1 MEKKLNVLFLI
12 VLVISSSYFFSLYI
26 HYQKEFFLSSN
37 DLLTQKASVIDKNF
51 KIATDKKYYQWQFL
65 DDTPGKRIHLLK
77 TNDPDYTYIPL
88 DSGEYFSRNNSKEAI
103 IGKKIKTVKIEG
115 IKYVNI
121 NNSHYKVQGFLKD
134 GSVNDLII
142 LNNQKLEDNTLIKV
156 LDGPILENVPSKY
169 KIEEKTGF
177 QDIFDIYTISK
188 IIFYIINLTNIIM
201 VVAISYLLNVSEN
214 RVIKIKFLLGH
225 ALKRLKYKYFLKLI
239 TILGILEIGCSIS
252 LIWFDYEILIVY
264 ILTLSTYIISN
275 IYLWYRTF
283 YKKEFLDNEFI

>member
-12 VLVISSSYFFSLYI
+12 VLVISSSCFFSLYT

-37 DLLTQKASVIDKNF
+37 DLLTQKASVIDKNY

-77 TNDPDYTYIPL
+77 TNDTDYTYIPL
-88 DSGEYFSRNNSKEAI
+88 DSGEYFSRSNSKEAI
-103 IGKKIKTVKIEG
+103 IGKEIKTVEIEG
-115 IKYVNI
+115 IKYVTI
-121 NNSHYKVQGFLKD
+121 NNSYYKVQGYLKH

-142 LNNQKLEDNTLIKV
+142 LNNQKLEDNSLSKV
-156 LDGPILENVPSKY
+156 LDGPILEDVPSKY

-188 IIFYIINLTNIIM
+188 IIFYIITITNIIM
-201 VVAISYLLNVSEN
+201 IVAISYFLNVSEN
-214 RVIKIKFLLGH
+214 RVIKIKFLLGYSI
-225 ALKRLKYKYFLKLI
+225 KSLKYKYFLKLI
-239 TILGILEIGCSIS
+239 ITLGILGIGCTIS
-252 LIWFDYEILIVY
+252 LLWFSYEILLVY
-264 ILTLSTYIISN
+264 ILTLSAYIISN
-275 IYLWYRTF
+275 IYLWHRTF